1 MAVGVMAVLQPQPR
15 QAFNV
20 WYRHLLCYLRF
31 YRTSILLNFVEPI
44 TGLVALGIA
53 LGRFVHLPP
62 GIYGSFLQFVGPG
75 LVCVT
80 AMNAVSFDT
89 LFSTYNFLFEN
100 KVYPSLISS
109 PLEIDDLVVGTMAW
123 EATRAVIYG
132 GVFMIVITA
141 FGLVHTFAAV
151 LVIPVLALSG
161 LMFAAPALCVAAL
174 ARQFQQ
180 MFYYMTLVITPMYMF
195 AGIFFPIT
203 NKLPSA
209 VRTAIW
215 FTPLYHVAHLVR
227 SLCENQLSVGLWGD
241 VLWITVL
248 TAILSL
254 FPSRLIRG
262 RLLI

>member
-1 MAVGVMAVLQPQPR
+1 MAIGAAALLQPQPR
-15 QAFNV
+15 QALNV
-20 WYRHLLCYLRF
+20 WYRHFLCYLRF

-53 LGRFVHLPP
+53 LGQYVHL
-62 GIYGSFLQFVGPG
+62 GSGTFLQFVGPG

-89 LFSTYNFLFEN
+89 CFSTYNFLFEN
-100 KVYPSLISS
+100 KVYPSMIAS
-109 PLEIDDLVVGTMAW
+109 PLEIDDLVAGTMLW

-151 LVIPVLALSG
+151 LVIPVLFLSG
-161 LMFAAPALCVAAL
+161 LMFAAPALCVASL

-180 MFYYMTLVITPMYMF
+180 MFYYMTLVITPMTMF
-195 AGIFFPIT
+195 AGIFFPLSRLNWKVQT
-203 NKLPSA
+203 
-209 VRTAIW
+209 VIW

-227 SLCENQLSVGLWGD
+227 GLCSGTLDSSNLVDLA
-241 VLWITVL
+241 WICLFTFVV
-248 TAILSL
+248 SL
-254 FPSRLIRG
+254 FPSRLIRA